1 MYDKIRWYLYQ
12 YTLNSSIYNNCI
24 MQLTLT
30 ILGLTII
37 FGTMY

>member
-1 MYDKIRWYLYQ
+1 MYDKIKWYLCQ
-12 YTLNSSIYNNCI
+12 YTSNSSIYNNCI
-24 MQLTLT
+24 MQSTLI

>member
-1 MYDKIRWYLYQ
+1 MYDKIKWYLYQ
-12 YTLNSSIYNNCI
+12 YTSNSSIYNNCI
-24 MQLTLT
+24 MQLTLI